1 MSERF
6 DIVVIGGGTAGLT
19 VASGTARFGAH
30 VALIERDRL
39 GGECLWTGCVPSKAL
54 IRSARLVAD
63 IRRGADFGLAPTNP
77 GIDFPSLMASMRT
90 AREAVG
96 RHDDPERFRAMGIEV
111 IRGEASL
118 LEGGRI
124 RVDGRELSARKT
136 VITTGSRPGVPP
148 IPGLTEAG
156 FITHVEVFAL
166 EHMPRSLT
174 ILRAGPIGIE
184 LAQVFSRFGSR
195 VTVVEMLDRVL
206 PREDVEVSHAVAE
219 ILKSEGIGLV
229 LGESAIRVDTKSGL
243 KRVTTSSCRSIEAEE
258 ILVAAGR
265 MPNVETLG
273 LEAVGVHTS
282 KTGIDVDRKL
292 QTSAGSIHAAGDV
305 TGKMLFTHV
314 AEYQG
319 RLLTGNLLF
328 PLKRKASYQNVAWAT
343 YMDPEVAHIGMTEQ
357 ETRERIPGLKVMR
370 YSMAELDRAITER
383 QPIGFVKLLSTRRG
397 RLVGGH
403 IVGPNAGELIQVVQ
417 LAMTNHIPVGRLA
430 QSIRVYPTMIEGL
443 ERAADGYYKDKF
455 EGTLGRFLKWMARR
469 SLR

>member
-174 ILRAGPIGIE
+174 ILGAGPIGIE

-219 ILKSEGIGLV
+219 I
-229 LGESAIRVDTKSGL
+229 ESVP
-243 KRVTTSSCRSIEAEE
+243 
-258 ILVAAGR
+258 ILV
-265 MPNVETLG
+265 
-273 LEAVGVHTS
+273 
-282 KTGIDVDRKL
+282 
-292 QTSAGSIHAAGDV
+292 
-305 TGKMLFTHV
+305 
-314 AEYQG
+314 
-319 RLLTGNLLF
+319 GN
-328 PLKRKASYQNVAWAT
+328 
-343 YMDPEVAHIGMTEQ
+343 
-357 ETRERIPGLKVMR
+357 
-370 YSMAELDRAITER
+370 
-383 QPIGFVKLLSTRRG
+383 
-397 RLVGGH
+397 
-403 IVGPNAGELIQVVQ
+403 
-417 LAMTNHIPVGRLA
+417 
-430 QSIRVYPTMIEGL
+430 
-443 ERAADGYYKDKF
+443 
-455 EGTLGRFLKWMARR
+455 
-469 SLR
+469 